1 VGYGRGKRTLW
12 HEFVGEH
19 QDQEWWELFSRFV
32 CFKRGGGGG
41 VGLGVGVG
49 GFNFGMIIAVFMLH
63 WSIDFQAYSWLLWMS
78 KVKLNQ
84 PTQAL
89 NM

>member
-1 VGYGRGKRTLW
+1 VGYGRGKRRIRSGGNYFL
-12 HEFVGEH
+12 
-19 QDQEWWELFSRFV
+19 DCLFRE
-32 CFKRGGGGG
+32 REREGGGGG
-41 VGLGVGVG
+41 VLGVVVG

-84 PTQAL
+84 PMQAL